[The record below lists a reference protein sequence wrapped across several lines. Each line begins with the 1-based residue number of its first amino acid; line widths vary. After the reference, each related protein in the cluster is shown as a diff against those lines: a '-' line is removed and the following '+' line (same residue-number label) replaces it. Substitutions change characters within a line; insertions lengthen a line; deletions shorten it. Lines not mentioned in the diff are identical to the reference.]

1 MFAEEDLL
9 PLSGLQHLQFC
20 ARQYALIHV
29 EQLWEENRLT
39 AEGRLMHE
47 HADSEQDE
55 WRDGVRICRGM
66 HIRSLRLGLA
76 GRADIVE
83 FHSAER
89 GVMQPRP
96 VEYKRGRPKAGPE
109 DRIQLCA
116 QALCLEEMLGLSI
129 PEGDLY
135 YGTQRRRQVIALDHQ
150 LREATEALI
159 ARMHLI
165 FQGSVTPKVAYKPKC
180 DNCSLLA
187 LCMPH
192 SVCSKSARRYLDGA
206 LRKIEHGEIE
216 NP

>member
-29 EQLWEENRLT
+29 EQLWEGNRLT

-47 HADSEQDE
+47 RADSEQDE

-66 HIRSLRLGLA
+66 RIRSLRLGLA

-83 FHSAER
+83 FHPVEG

-96 VEYKRGRPKAGPE
+96 VEYKRGRPKNGPE

-135 YGTQRRRQVIALDHQ
+135 YGTQRRRQGIALDGP
-150 LREATEALI
+150 LRAATESLVT
-159 ARMHLI
+159 RMHSI
-165 FQGSVTPKVAYKPKC
+165 FQGSVTPKAAYEPKC
-180 DNCSLLA
+180 DNCSLLTV
-187 LCMPH
+187 CMPR
-192 SVCSKSARRYLDGA
+192 SVCSRSARRYLDSA
-206 LRKIEHGEIE
+206 LRKIEDGEIE
-216 NP
+216 SI

>member
-1 MFAEEDLL
+1 MFQEDELL

-47 HADSEQDE
+47 KADSEEDE

-66 HIRSLRLGLA
+66 RIRSLRLGLI

-83 FHSAER
+83 FHRSEN
-89 GVMQPRP
+89 GTMHPRP
-96 VEYKRGRPKAGPE
+96 VEYKRGRPKSGPE

-135 YGTQRRRQVIALDHQ
+135 YGEQRRRNGIAFDAP
-150 LREATEALI
+150 LRAATEALTS
-159 ARMHLI
+159 RMHAL
-165 FQGSVTPKVAYKPKC
+165 FQGKITPKAVYESKC

-187 LCMPH
+187 LCMPR
-192 SVCSKSARRYLDGA
+192 SVCSKSALRYLNGA
-206 LRKIEHGEIE
+206 CADIVNGKIGDE
-216 NP
+216 

>member
-1 MFAEEDLL
+1 MFAEEELL

-66 HIRSLRLGLA
+66 RIRSLRLGLA
-76 GRADIVE
+76 GRADIIE
-83 FHSAER
+83 FRPAER
-89 GVMQPRP
+89 GTMQPRP
-96 VEYKRGRPKAGPE
+96 VEYKRGRPKTGPE

-116 QALCLEEMLGLSI
+116 QALCLEEMLGLPV

-135 YGTQRRRQVIALDHQ
+135 YGTQRRRQVIAFDEQ
-150 LREATEALI
+150 LRAATETLA
-159 ARMHLI
+159 ARMHAL
-165 FQGSVTPKVAYKPKC
+165 FQGRITPRAAYESKC
-180 DNCSLLA
+180 DNCSA
-187 LCMPH
+187 
-192 SVCSKSARRYLDGA
+192 G
-206 LRKIEHGEIE
+206 
-216 NP
+216 